1 MKAIIMAGGEGKRL
15 KPVSS
20 DTPKPL
26 VPLCGRPVM
35 EHIVLL
41 LKKHGITDICASLKY
56 RPEDIQNYFGSGER
70 LGVRMQYRIE
80 KEALGTAGG
89 VKNCADFYGNEDF
102 LVISGDSACDF
113 DLTELMKAHAQ
124 HLPAVTIA
132 LHPHSEPLRYGLAL
146 CDKEGCVRSFI
157 EKPDWER
164 VVTNLVN
171 TGVYIVSTRAMELVP
186 ESTVFD
192 FAKDLFPELLR
203 RDEKLLGCPL
213 DGYWCDI
220 GTPKSYYQCCVDALD
235 GKLDIELAGGFEK
248 SPAEEHKCSEEKQ
261 FMCREEVACH
271 DRARL
276 MDRISSAFIDIGAE
290 FDDGFCFK
298 GSDYELRI
306 AAIPYAAALRI
317 STNASDTE
325 LAKELAFSASE
336 LIKEM
341 ENRLDK

>member
-15 KPVSS
+15 KPVSG

-41 LKKHGITDICASLKY
+41 LKKHGITDICASLRY
-56 RPEDIQNYFGSGER
+56 RPEDIKSCFGSGER
-70 LGVRMQYRIE
+70 LGANMQYRTE
-80 KEALGTAGG
+80 DEALGTAGG
-89 VKNCADFYGNEDF
+89 VKNCADFYGNDDF
-102 LVISGDSACDF
+102 LVISGDAACDF
-113 DLTELMKAHAQ
+113 DLTELIKAHQ
-124 HLPAVTIA
+124 EHRPAVTIA
-132 LHPHSEPLRYGLAL
+132 LYPHSEPLRYGLAL
-146 CDKEGCVRSFI
+146 CGRDHCVHSFI
-157 EKPDWER
+157 EKPDWEH

-171 TGVYIVSTRAMELVP
+171 TGVYIVSPKAMELVP
-186 ESTVFD
+186 EGAVFD
-192 FAKDLFPELLR
+192 FAKDLFPALLD

-235 GKLDIELAGGFEK
+235 GKLNVELTNGFE
-248 SPAEEHKCSEEKQ
+248 STPTEEKKHGEERK
-261 FMCREEVACH
+261 FMYREQVTCA

-276 MDRISSAFIDIGAE
+276 MDRICAAFMDMGAE
-290 FDDGFCFK
+290 FDDGFCFR

-306 AAIPYAAALRI
+306 SAVPDAAAVRI
-317 STNASDTE
+317 CANAADTE
-325 LAKELAFSASE
+325 LARELAVSASE
-336 LIKEM
+336 LVHEM

>member
-1 MKAIIMAGGEGKRL
+1 MKAVIMAGGEGTRL
-15 KPVSS
+15 KPVSG

-26 VPLCGRPVM
+26 VSLCGRPVM

-56 RPEDIQNYFGSGER
+56 RPEAIRDYFGSGER
-70 LGVRMQYRIE
+70 LGVNMQYRIE

-89 VKNCADFYGNEDF
+89 VKNCADFYKDEDF
-102 LVISGDSACDF
+102 LVISGDAACDF
-113 DLTELMKAHAQ
+113 DLSELMKAHADNR
-124 HLPAVTIA
+124 PAVTLA
-132 LHPHSEPLRYGLAL
+132 LYPHPEPLRYGLAL
-146 CDKEGCVRSFI
+146 CDRDKCVRSFI

-171 TGVYIVSTRAMELVP
+171 TGVYIVSPRAMKLVP
-186 ESTVFD
+186 ENTAFD
-192 FAKDLFPELLR
+192 FAKDLFLELLSR
-203 RDEKLLGCPL
+203 GEKLLGYPL

-235 GKLDIELAGGFEK
+235 GKLRLELAGGFEK
-248 SPAEEHKCSEEKQ
+248 APADAHECGNPKEY
-261 FMCREEVACH
+261 MCREQVSCR

-276 MDRISSAFIDIGAE
+276 MGRISQAFMDMGAR
-290 FDDGFCFK
+290 FDDGFCFS

-306 AAIPYAAALRI
+306 AAVPDCAALRI
-317 STNASDTE
+317 YANASDTE
-325 LAKELAFSASE
+325 LAHELAISASA
-336 LIKEM
+336 LVKEM